1 MEWLLDDLI
10 QEVSVQ
16 LWTVNRSSVH
26 ICGYIYKSSYSDNK
40 DSREDLL
47 MYSYIHTQ
55 VNLEWLFQ
63 STLLTVL
70 FNLVLSLTFQ
80 CCRKVKNHD
89 HGMATWEW
97 LGPLTWLAIDRL
109 IIETY
114 WDQLMNHSVLAE
126 HATEVVNN
134 KTMKC
139 REVNVG
145 CLVSRW
151 IQPCFKIL
159 KCKMYI

>member
-1 MEWLLDDLI
+1 MAFSI
-10 QEVSVQ
+10 N
-16 LWTVNRSSVH
+16 T
-26 ICGYIYKSSYSDNK
+26 I
-40 DSREDLL
+40 
-47 MYSYIHTQ
+47 
-55 VNLEWLFQ
+55 

-70 FNLVLSLTFQ
+70 FNLYSSQLDFSVLQESQEPRPWNGNVRMTWTI
-80 CCRKVKNHD
+80 H
-89 HGMATWEW
+89 MARNW
-97 LGPLTWLAIDRL
+97 PFN
-109 IIETY
+109 Y
-114 WDQLMNHSVLAE
+114 WDQLMDHSVLAE

-159 KCKMYI
+159 KCKMYIETCSLQSLRGNRSLCVEWTFTWNPFFVVQFHTQARIQC